1 MRTVRLLYVSVR
13 KTMNTQCEKE
23 RRKAVNKIYISIEVF
38 APHDDGVKGII
49 YELIL
54 NALIAGYHV

>member
-1 MRTVRLLYVSVR
+1 VSVR
-13 KTMNTQCEKE
+13 KTMNTQCEEE